1 MKITKLLCTLTLAAA
16 PLLALADDD
25 SISLVENGTFKKNG
39 MGWEAITKDE
49 CGQVEYIQEEEDSY
63 ARLTPVDSKYPHILI
78 TQRSFVPSEGGEFVA
93 SAKIRVS
100 PDYDQAKP
108 PQVSFNVYNPS
119 DTEPRYQQFS
129 LKPSEFAEPGKWVDV
144 TLPVTIPEESPRVY
158 IQCTAYG
165 KAGTVDFTEVSLKAK

>member
-93 SAKIRVS
+93 SAKSVS
-100 PDYDQAKP
+100 VRIMIWINHPLFISMFSILQARNPAPNNSASSP
-108 PQVSFNVYNPS
+108 PSLRSPGNGLMSRFRSPFRRRAPAS
-119 DTEPRYQQFS
+119 TSSAPLTARPARLIS
-129 LKPSEFAEPGKWVDV
+129 LKSA
-144 TLPVTIPEESPRVY
+144 
-158 IQCTAYG
+158 
-165 KAGTVDFTEVSLKAK
+165 